1 VIEALVIAAVVLVVV
16 AIAIIPLVA
25 GRRQRHEAD
34 QARQHTLPREPGVGE
49 EPLAAPAPT
58 RVLEETPVPEEPPG
72 VATATEEV
80 TDRGGRR
87 PPRTPRVDVIAPR
100 RRFRERLGR
109 SRAAIAQGL
118 SGLLSRGVLDEE
130 AWEELEE
137 ALLSADVGVATTTRL
152 VERLRE
158 RARAERS
165 GAPELRALL
174 REELLAAVGDQDRTL
189 ALDLLDE
196 EQRPGVVLIVGV
208 NGTGKTTTAGK
219 LALALSEEGKQV
231 VMAAADTFR
240 AAATEQL
247 VLWGERVGAQV
258 VRHQAGAD
266 PAAVAFDGLASA
278 RAKGADVLLV
288 DTAGRLHTKTNL
300 MEELRKVR
308 RVLEREGGNIREVL
322 LVLDAITGQNG
333 LVQARQFTEAV
344 GVTGLVLTKLDGTA
358 KGGIVVAVQRELGIP
373 VKLVGLGEGS
383 HDLAPFDAESFVD
396 ALLDEDD

>member
-1 VIEALVIAAVVLVVV
+1 VIEALVIAAAVLVVV

-25 GRRQRHEAD
+25 GRRQRHQAGR
-34 QARQHTLPREPGVGE
+34 ARQQTLPREPGAGE
-49 EPLAAPAPT
+49 EPLAPPAPT
-58 RVLEETPVPEEPPG
+58 QALEETPVPEEPPG
-72 VATATEEV
+72 VTIATEEI
-80 TDRGGRR
+80 
-87 PPRTPRVDVIAPR
+87 IAPR

-109 SRAAIAQGL
+109 SRAAISQGL
-118 SGLLSRGVLDEE
+118 SGLLSRGVQDEE

-158 RARAERS
+158 RARAQRP
-165 GAPELRALL
+165 GATELRGLL

-196 EQRPGVVLIVGV
+196 RQRPGVVLIVGV

-258 VRHQAGAD
+258 VRQQAGAD

-322 LVLDAITGQNG
+322 LVLDATTGQNG

-383 HDLAPFDAESFVD
+383 HDLAPFDPEAFVD
-396 ALLDEDD
+396 ALLADD